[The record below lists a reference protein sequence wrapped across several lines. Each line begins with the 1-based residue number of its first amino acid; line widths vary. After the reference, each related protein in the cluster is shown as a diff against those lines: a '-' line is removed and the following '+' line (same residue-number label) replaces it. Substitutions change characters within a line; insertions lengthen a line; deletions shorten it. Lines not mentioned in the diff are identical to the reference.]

1 MSTPPRCVGTCKDGS
16 QCGRRVID
24 GSHPPLCHLHRA
36 KPNLSPIIPPPDAE
50 VDEIKLLK
58 QLTRS
63 TDPRVKLRAVDLLI
77 TLRRKDEKGCERCA
91 EAAEKDRVRADIVS
105 RMTDAQIAEVCALKK
120 QFFAIF
126 EAAKTQPVDASE
138 RTPGANYV

>member
-1 MSTPPRCVGTCKDGS
+1 MNLAPRCVGVCKDNT

-24 GSHPPLCHLHRA
+24 GSQPPLCHLHRA
-36 KPNLSPIIPPPDAE
+36 NPNLSPIIPPPDAD
-50 VDEIKLLK
+50 VDEIKLLR

-91 EAAEKDRVRADIVS
+91 ERAEKDRARADCVA
-105 RMTDAQIAEVCALKK
+105 RMTDAQIAVVRALTK
-120 QFFAIF
+120 QAFVIF
-126 EAAKTQPVDASE
+126 DIATTQPYVD
-138 RTPGANYV
+138 GAEHV